1 MTDNIFC
8 LLEVCHPITVYMRA
22 VFLFAP
28 GNVRLE
34 RFNGGHM
41 TGPYRI
47 VVVTVP
53 PPLISP
59 LIPLCRV
66 TSLFF
71 FINHTAFNGKRGEN
85 NRLTDSSI
93 DS

>member
-34 RFNGGHM
+34 RFNGG
-41 TGPYRI
+41 YFFFL
-47 VVVTVP
+47 P